1 MEITEANGLIGDLL
15 LNESLSDGM
24 EQKLRKVRELLAPR
38 MAGHMAYTPRMNV
51 VNPIAEDRHDHESD
65 VVTETTP
72 PAAPRHHVGVSQRER
87 ENVVCVVCVLCVCCV
102 RVVCVLCACC
112 VRVVCVLCVCCVRVV
127 CVLCVCVLC
136 ECCVCITCVCQ
147 CMCLDRWK
155 RVGCAANI
163 LLRSI
168 LNAKVVE

>member
-112 VRVVCVLCVCCVRVV
+112 VCVVCACCVCVMCVCVMCVMCVCVVCVLCVYYMCVSVH
-127 CVLCVCVLC
+127 VL
-136 ECCVCITCVCQ
+136 
-147 CMCLDRWK
+147 
-155 RVGCAANI
+155 G
-163 LLRSI
+163 
-168 LNAKVVE
+168 

>member
-38 MAGHMAYTPRMNV
+38 MAGQMAYTPRMNV

-72 PAAPRHHVGVSQRER
+72 PAAPRHHVGVSQREYVLCVCCMC
-87 ENVVCVVCVLCVCCV
+87 VVCVVCVLCACFMC
-102 RVVCVLCACC
+102 VVCVLCACC
-112 VRVVCVLCVCCVRVV
+112 VCVCVCCVCCVCV
-127 CVLCVCVLC
+127 LCVLCVCVVCVLC
-136 ECCVCITCVCQ
+136 AYYMCVSVHV
-147 CMCLDRWK
+147 L
-155 RVGCAANI
+155 G
-163 LLRSI
+163 
-168 LNAKVVE
+168 